1 MSRQEGTLRY
11 DLMLKNVGQNNSM
24 RADPR
29 MVEVTLRR
37 VRHRAGPGTPR
48 STKDGSVTLFQ
59 GCIGVL
65 LTSLRFDQSCAA
77 GVSPCHM

>member
-59 GCIGVL
+59 GCIGV
-65 LTSLRFDQSCAA
+65 C
-77 GVSPCHM
+77 